1 MPCGRTIVVSA
12 DVAALT
18 GASRPPMAYPLWQ
31 KSFRRWLAA
40 LLSAL
45 IACGPLLTPAYAAG
59 LIPLANEP
67 IGIQNNAP
75 PNIVLTIDDS
85 SSMLS
90 DWLPEAVARDDYDIN
105 AFCRDGV
112 GAMTSV
118 CGSPGG
124 ADDFSAAP

>member
-1 MPCGRTIVVSA
+1 
-12 DVAALT
+12 
-18 GASRPPMAYPLWQ
+18 MAYPLSQ
-31 KSFRRWLAA
+31 PCRRWLAA

-45 IACGPLLTPAYAAG
+45 MACGPLLSPSYAAG

-85 SSMLS
+85 SSMLA

-105 AFCRDGV
+105 FFCRDAV
-112 GAMTSV
+112 GSMTSA

-124 ADDFSAAP
+124 SSPPSLAVRHRFRRHTRYWHGSVRR